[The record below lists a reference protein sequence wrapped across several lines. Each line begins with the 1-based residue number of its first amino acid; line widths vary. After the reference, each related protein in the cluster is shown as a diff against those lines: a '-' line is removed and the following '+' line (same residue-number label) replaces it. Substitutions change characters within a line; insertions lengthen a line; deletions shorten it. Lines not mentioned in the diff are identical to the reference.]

1 MSILKKLGRN
11 IKSLGINTVIKVV
24 VMLFLTPFIIHK
36 VGKEPYG
43 IYLLALTFTGYF
55 GVLDFGMLSALVK
68 FVAEFKGANNKE
80 GINQAINVSFS
91 FYFCI
96 GLIVT
101 IILVVASFFI
111 GKLFRL
117 APHDVITMRNL
128 LLIAAAFSIF
138 SWVGNVFRG
147 VIRGFQM
154 YHWEVSVN
162 ITTLLINAG
171 LVFILLSNG
180 YGLVALMLVSQ
191 GVNFVSSLIFYLI
204 TRHEIGKM
212 KLTFL
217 YTSNPVFKKMFGFSF
232 YLFLASLFDILVFQL
247 DYIII
252 GFFLGA
258 GAITIYSI
266 AFSIQQQ
273 IRSISPI
280 LLEPT
285 WPLTAELEGAKQ
297 YDKQRDLLL
306 TGTRLSTL
314 VFIPMILITL
324 LFAKPFITNW
334 MGPGFEESVL
344 PAQVLLFFWFF
355 NAHNNLGSMI
365 LTAKGLVKK
374 IFWIG
379 AISGIFNLVV
389 SIILVNIIGILGIA
403 IAKTIAMVLIAFP
416 LIFRII
422 RHELNIPF
430 SEFYRVTVAPNLPV
444 YFVVALLSYGAL
456 SLYYPGRF
464 VLVLAEMGV
473 IYGLSMGFAYL
484 FVLKPEE
491 KNQLRKLIYR

>member
-1 MSILKKLGRN
+1 MSILSKLGRN
-11 IKSLGINTVIKVV
+11 IKSLGLNTVIKVI

-68 FVAEFKGANNKE
+68 FVAEYKGANNKE

-91 FYFCI
+91 FYFCV
-96 GLIVT
+96 GVGVT
-101 IILVVASFFI
+101 IVLFTTSFFI

-117 APHDVITMRNL
+117 APSDAITMRNL
-128 LLIAAAFSIF
+128 LLIAASFAIF
-138 SWVGNVFRG
+138 SWVSNVFRG

-162 ITTLLINAG
+162 VIMLLINAG
-171 LVFILLSNG
+171 LIFLLLNNG
-180 YGLVALMLVSQ
+180 YGLIALMLISQ
-191 GVNFVSSLIFYLI
+191 GVNFISGLIFYLI
-204 TRHEIGKM
+204 TRREAGEIR
-212 KLTFL
+212 LSFL
-217 YTSNPVFKKMFGFSF
+217 YISHPVFKKMFNFSF
-232 YLFLASLFDILVFQL
+232 YLFLLTLFDVLIFQL

-252 GFFLGA
+252 GLFLNA
-258 GAITIYSI
+258 AAITIYSI

-297 YDKQRDLLL
+297 YDKQRELLL
-306 TGTRLSTL
+306 KGTKLSTL
-314 VFIPMILITL
+314 VFVPMILITL
-324 LFAKPFITNW
+324 LFAKPFINSW
-334 MGPGFEESVL
+334 MGTGFEASVL

-355 NAHNNLGSMI
+355 NAHNNLGGVI
-365 LTAKGLVKK
+365 LTVKGLVKK
-374 IFWIG
+374 MFWIG
-379 AISGIFNLVV
+379 ALSGIFNFVA
-389 SIILVNIIGILGIA
+389 SIILVNFLGILGIA
-403 IAKTIAMVLIAFP
+403 LAKTMVMILIGFP

-430 SEFYRVTVAPNLPV
+430 SEFYKVVVVPNLPV
-444 YFVVALLSYGAL
+444 YFVAALLSAGVL
-456 SLYYPGRF
+456 LVYYPGSF
-464 VLVLAEMGV
+464 ILTLAEMGL
-473 IYGLSMGFAYL
+473 IYALSLGFAYF

-491 KNQLRKLIYR
+491 KEQLHRLIYR